1 MLYVVTSGRRHL
13 MSARVV
19 YMLLE
24 AMFKINDFC
33 GSDNGDKPSQ
43 PFSSQNC
50 SSTTVEVEVAGSNE
64 QDDQVATDERGQ
76 NTQIPPSVVEAVL
89 ERRVEFVANL
99 VSAVLA
105 GTGHVVEQVTGST
118 VGEEIAHVFAAG
130 LALWCLESVVFSRCA
145 SDGQVVKFGDY
156 HSTDQAREWVQ
167 LVQPDTPELGNLGL
181 GDCDT
186 AEL

>member
-1 MLYVVTSGRRHL
+1 

-19 YMLLE
+19 YVLLE
-24 AMFKINDFC
+24 AIFIINDFC
-33 GSDNGDKPSQ
+33 GSDNGGKLSQ
-43 PFSSQNC
+43 PQNS

-64 QDDQVATDERGQ
+64 QDDQVAADERGQ

-89 ERRVEFVANL
+89 ERRVELVANL

-118 VGEEIAHVFAAG
+118 TGEEIAHVFAAA

-145 SDGQVVKFGDY
+145 SDGQVVQFGDY
-156 HSTDQAREWVQ
+156 HPADQAREWVQ
-167 LVQPDTPELGNLGL
+167 LVQPDTPELRNLGL

-186 AEL
+186 AELWNY